1 MRTQARDWRTI
12 DERLTRWMAAHG
24 VLLLR
29 LSLGIV
35 FLWFGALKL
44 IPGVSPAENL
54 ATETISLLSGG
65 LVPHAVI
72 PYGLGVWECLIGLG
86 LMSGVWLRVV
96 LLLLALQMAGTF
108 TPLVLFPEACF
119 TRAPLVPT
127 LEGQYII
134 KNLVLVAA
142 ALVIGA
148 TVRGGRL
155 QAEPGGE
162 SDGAPGRDH
171 GVAPARDLPSG

>member
-1 MRTQARDWRTI
+1 MRMFPDGVHAV
-12 DERLTRWMAAHG
+12 DERITRWMAAHG
-24 VLLLR
+24 VVLLR

-44 IPGVSPAENL
+44 IPGVSPAEEL
-54 ATETISLLSGG
+54 ATRTIGLLSGG
-65 LVPHAVI
+65 AVSPTVI
-72 PYGLGVWECLIGLG
+72 PYGLGIWECLIGVG
-86 LMSGVWLRVV
+86 LLSGVWLRAV

-108 TPLVLFPEACF
+108 TPLVLFPHECF

-134 KNLVLVAA
+134 KNLVLAAA

-155 QAEPGGE
+155 RAEP
-162 SDGAPGRDH
+162 SGA
-171 GVAPARDLPSG
+171 

>member
-1 MRTQARDWRTI
+1 MPALPTDLRAV
-12 DERLTRWMAAHG
+12 DERITRWMAAHG
-24 VLLLR
+24 VVLLR
-29 LSLGIV
+29 VSLGII

-44 IPGVSPAENL
+44 IPGLSPAEDL
-54 ATETISLLSGG
+54 ATRTITLLSGG
-65 LVPHAVI
+65 MVSPTVI
-72 PYGLGVWECLIGLG
+72 PYALGIWECLIGVG
-86 LMSGVWLRVV
+86 LLSGVWLRVV

-108 TPLVLFPEACF
+108 TPLALFPDECF
-119 TRAPLVPT
+119 AHAPFVPT

-155 QAEPGGE
+155 RAEPSRGEEGG
-162 SDGAPGRDH
+162 
-171 GVAPARDLPSG
+171 

>member
-1 MRTQARDWRTI
+1 MPTLPSDLRAI
-12 DERLTRWMAAHG
+12 DERITRWMAAHG
-24 VLLLR
+24 VVLLR
-29 LSLGIV
+29 VSLGII

-44 IPGVSPAENL
+44 IPGLSPAEGL
-54 ATETISLLSGG
+54 ATRTITLLSGG
-65 LVPHAVI
+65 MVSPVVI
-72 PYGLGVWECLIGLG
+72 PYVLGIWECLIGVG
-86 LMSGVWLRVV
+86 LLSGVWLRAV

-108 TPLVLFPEACF
+108 TPLALFPDECF
-119 TRAPLVPT
+119 ARVPFVPT

-155 QAEPGGE
+155 RAEPSSADEGG
-162 SDGAPGRDH
+162 
-171 GVAPARDLPSG
+171 